1 MARPTNFN
9 NIDKPLSSGGP
20 EMAPLDM
27 QQFIKLADAEKFEA
41 DSLSEIIETLREKF
55 DEEKK
60 PGESFDS
67 WLKRTPREDIIKI
80 SLKDGG
86 KVVDLARYRKSKPPK
101 VKPIISLSDIFD
113 LNRTVSS
120 LSPSER
126 ETLNWVLSQTFYK
139 KD

>member
-1 MARPTNFN
+1 MTRPINYN
-9 NIDKPLSSGGP
+9 NIDKPLTGGGIETP
-20 EMAPLDM
+20 PLDM

-41 DSLSEIIETLREKF
+41 DSLNEIIEALREKF
-55 DEEKK
+55 EEQKK

-80 SLKDGG
+80 SLKNGG
-86 KVVDLARYRKSKPPK
+86 KVIDFAKYAKSKPPK
-101 VKPIISLSDIFD
+101 VKPISLSDIFD
-113 LNRTVSS
+113 LNRTLSS

-126 ETLNWVLSQTFYK
+126 ETVSWILNRTLYK

>member
-1 MARPTNFN
+1 MKIN
-9 NIDKPLSSGGP
+9 NVEKIMSSGGP
-20 EMAPLDM
+20 ETPRLDM
-27 QQFIKLADAEKFEA
+27 NQFIKLADAEKFEA
-41 DSLSEIIETLREKF
+41 DSLNEIIETLREKF

-67 WLKRTPREDIIKI
+67 WLKRTPREDILKI

-86 KVVDLARYRKSKPPK
+86 KVIDLAQYRKMKEPPK
-101 VKPIISLSDIFD
+101 VKPISLSDIFD

>member
-1 MARPTNFN
+1 MAKQISFN
-9 NIDKPLSSGGP
+9 NIDKPLSGGGP

-41 DSLSEIIETLREKF
+41 DSLNDIIETLKEKF
-55 DEEKK
+55 NEEKK

-80 SLKDGG
+80 SLKNGG
-86 KVVDLARYRKSKPPK
+86 KVIDFAKYAKSKPPK
-101 VKPIISLSDIFD
+101 VKPISLSDIFD
-113 LNRTVSS
+113 LNRTLSS

-126 ETLNWVLSQTFYK
+126 ETVSWILNRTLYK

>member
-1 MARPTNFN
+1 MARPINRVEK
-9 NIDKPLSSGGP
+9 IMSSGGP
-20 EMAPLDM
+20 ETPPLDM
-27 QQFIKLADAEKFEA
+27 NQFIQLADAEKIEADALNELFEA
-41 DSLSEIIETLREKF
+41 IQEKF
-55 DEEKK
+55 KNNRE

-67 WLKRTPREDIIKI
+67 WLKRTPREDILKI

-86 KVVDLARYRKSKPPK
+86 KVIDLAQYRKMKEPPK
-101 VKPIISLSDIFD
+101 VKPISLSDIFD

>member
-1 MARPTNFN
+1 MARPIN
-9 NIDKPLSSGGP
+9 NRVEKIMSSGGP
-20 EMAPLDM
+20 ETPPLDM
-27 QQFIKLADAEKFEA
+27 NQFIRLADAEKFEA
-41 DSLSEIIETLREKF
+41 DSLNEIIETLREKF
-55 DEEKK
+55 DEQKK

-86 KVVDLARYRKSKPPK
+86 KVIDLAQYRKSKPPK
-101 VKPIISLSDIFD
+101 VKPISLSDIFD

-120 LSPSER
+120 LTPSER
-126 ETLNWVLSQTFYK
+126 ETLNWVLSRTFYK

>member
-67 WLKRTPREDIIKI
+67 WLKRTPREDILKL
-80 SLKDGG
+80 SMKDGG
-86 KVVDLARYRKSKPPK
+86 KVIDLSAYRKMKEPPK
-101 VKPIISLSDIFD
+101 VKPISLSDIFD

>member
-1 MARPTNFN
+1 MARPIN
-9 NIDKPLSSGGP
+9 NRVEKIMSSGGP

-27 QQFIKLADAEKFEA
+27 NQFIRLADAEKFEA
-41 DSLSEIIETLREKF
+41 DSLNEIIETLREKF

-101 VKPIISLSDIFD
+101 VKPISLSDIFD

-120 LSPSER
+120 LTPSER
-126 ETLNWVLSQTFYK
+126 ETLNWVLSRTFYK

>member
-1 MARPTNFN
+1 MKIFN
-9 NIDKPLSSGGP
+9 VEKKMSGGGP
-20 EMAPLDM
+20 EMDPMDM

-41 DSLSEIIETLREKF
+41 DSLNEIIETLREKF
-55 DEEKK
+55 NEEKK

-67 WLKRTPREDIIKI
+67 WLKRTPRENILKL

-86 KVVDLARYRKSKPPK
+86 KVIDLARYRKMKESPK
-101 VKPIISLSDIFD
+101 VKPISLSDIFD
-113 LNRTVSS
+113 LNRTLSS

>member
-1 MARPTNFN
+1 MARPININ

-41 DSLSEIIETLREKF
+41 DSLNEIIETLREKF

-80 SLKDGG
+80 SMKNGG
-86 KVVDLARYRKSKPPK
+86 KVIDLAQYRKSKPPK
-101 VKPIISLSDIFD
+101 VKPISLSDIFD

-120 LSPSER
+120 LTPSER
-126 ETLNWVLSQTFYK
+126 ETLNWVLSRTFYK

>member
-1 MARPTNFN
+1 MTRPTNFN
-9 NIDKPLSSGGP
+9 NIDKPLSGGGP

-41 DSLSEIIETLREKF
+41 DSLNDIIETLKEKF
-55 DEEKK
+55 NEEKK

-80 SLKDGG
+80 SLKNGG
-86 KVVDLARYRKSKPPK
+86 KVIDFAKYAKSKPPK
-101 VKPIISLSDIFD
+101 VKPISLSDIFD
-113 LNRTVSS
+113 LNRTLSS

-126 ETLNWVLSQTFYK
+126 ETVSWILNRTLYK